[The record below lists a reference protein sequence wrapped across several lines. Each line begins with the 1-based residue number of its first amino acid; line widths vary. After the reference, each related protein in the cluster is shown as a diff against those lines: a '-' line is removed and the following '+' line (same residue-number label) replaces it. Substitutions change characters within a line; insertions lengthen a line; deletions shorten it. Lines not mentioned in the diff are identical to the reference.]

1 MSAAVTLDVRLPI
14 GAMFFV
20 DGIVLAGYGLATETP
35 PEVAALAGNINLW
48 WGGVLI
54 LFGGTMLGF
63 ALRARKKR

>member
-20 DGIVLAGYGLATETP
+20 DGIVLSGYGLVTETP

-48 WGGVLI
+48 WGGVLV

>member
-20 DGIVLAGYGLATETP
+20 DGLVLAGYGLVTETP

-48 WGGVLI
+48 WGSVLI

-63 ALRARKKR
+63 ALAARKKK

>member
-1 MSAAVTLDVRLPI
+1 
-14 GAMFFV
+14 MFFV
-20 DGIVLAGYGLATETP
+20 DGLVLAGYGLATETP
-35 PEVAALAGNINLW
+35 PEVAVLAGNINLW